1 MGKVWF
7 GNGDGVTSVIGVIV
21 GIKWLESIISFHG
34 YLIGR
39 GIFQGGSRSDR
50 RIDDSVNSGLLLM
63 KIISDFIFQLS
74 NPILFEMSKV
84 SFLELMEIIF

>member
-1 MGKVWF
+1 M
-7 GNGDGVTSVIGVIV
+7 TSVIGVIV

-63 KIISDFIFQLS
+63 KIIIISDFIFQLS